1 MKNRSILAPF
11 WGILPLLLIVLSING
26 CAWWQQGDEDE
37 TVNWSASR
45 FYSEAKQALNEGD
58 YDTAITYFERLQ
70 ARYPFGRYAQQA
82 QLELIYTHYRD
93 GEPDLAIA
101 AADRFIRA
109 HPRHPFVDYA
119 HYLKGLTNY
128 DRGVGLLERLLPSDP
143 TKTDTSNSMQA
154 FNDFAELVQK
164 FPDSKYSKDARQRML
179 FLRNNLA
186 TYEVNVAG
194 FYMRRKAYVAAANR
208 AKYVVE
214 NYSRTPAVADALALM
229 TQAYLKLELPDLAA
243 DSARVLQ
250 LNYPDSPQTALA
262 IALVEG
268 REPPSESGFS
278 LFGFEF

>member
-1 MKNRSILAPF
+1 MRYYLISLKNPHEMNLVMKNRRIFTIFSLS
-11 WGILPLLLIVLSING
+11 LLLLSLNA
-26 CAWWQQGDEDE
+26 CSWLQQNEDE
-37 TVNWSASR
+37 TINWSANR

-82 QLELIYTHYRD
+82 QLELIYAHYKD

-101 AADRFIRA
+101 AADRFIKT

-128 DRGVGLLERLLPSDP
+128 DRGIGLVERLLPNDP
-143 TKTDTSNSMQA
+143 TKTDTSNSMQS

-164 FPDSKYSKDARQRML
+164 FPDSKYSQDARQRML

-186 TYEVNVAG
+186 SYEVHVAD
-194 FYMRRKAYVAAANR
+194 FYMRRKAYVAAVNR

-214 NYSRTPAVADALALM
+214 NYSRTPLC
-229 TQAYLKLELPDLAA
+229 
-243 DSARVLQ
+243 
-250 LNYPDSPQTALA
+250 
-262 IALVEG
+262 G
-268 REPPSESGFS
+268 
-278 LFGFEF
+278 